1 MRLSLVL
8 HIAVRMLAARMRW
21 SLELHIAAHM
31 QWWLELHIA
40 AHMRLSLGLHM
51 LWSHIAV
58 GLHMLWLLGLHMPS
72 EVHIEEWQPW
82 SMRG

>member
-1 MRLSLVL
+1 MPLSLEL
-8 HIAVRMLAARMRW
+8 HIAVHMLAAHMRW

-31 QWWLELHIA
+31 QWLLELHMLWSHIA
-40 AHMRLSLGLHM
+40 AGLHM

>member
-8 HIAVRMLAARMRW
+8 HIAVRMLAAHMRW

-31 QWWLELHIA
+31 QWLLELHIA
-40 AHMRLSLGLHM
+40 AHMRLSLE
-51 LWSHIAV
+51 
-58 GLHMLWLLGLHMPS
+58 LHMPF